1 MVLAS
6 WALRD
11 IVLSVTYRW
20 FSGDSNFLPS
30 LSTVPLLLS
39 QTSSTPEGAEL
50 HQLQYC
56 CAELWS
62 GLDAFSDKGKKLS
75 WTIGRRCSNFT
86 SWMMQVFT
94 FASWCFQPALPCTR
108 TGELWKPMWKPTV
121 DYSKLLLQCKQT
133 TRVLS
138 CFGKHC
144 REIKPPGLLCCACG
158 FFKKPSNVLSS
169 HVRLNPEDQKLRS
182 FLWAVDWESK
192 WHSSD
197 AEQLKSVLSRVHF
210 GLTAPFACVLLKYFE

>member
-1 MVLAS
+1 MIVTS
-6 WALRD
+6 CHPSVQYPCCWAKPLPLLR
-11 IVLSVTYRW
+11 VLSCTSCSTAVQ
-20 FSGDSNFLPS
+20 SSEVALMLFLTRARSFP
-30 LSTVPLLLS
+30 
-39 QTSSTPEGAEL
+39 
-50 HQLQYC
+50 
-56 CAELWS
+56 
-62 GLDAFSDKGKKLS
+62 
-75 WTIGRRCSNFT
+75 GRLGEDVANFT

-121 DYSKLLLQCKQT
+121 DSSRLLLQCKQT

-138 CFGKHC
+138 CFRKHC

-158 FFKKPSNVLSS
+158 FFKKPSGVLSS